1 MESPRTCIVVP
12 TYQERE
18 ALPAFVAAFEHA
30 APGLDC
36 LVVDDASPDGT
47 GARADELA
55 ATRPWLSVLHR
66 GGKDGLGSAY
76 RAGFALALER
86 GYDRVG
92 QMDADLS
99 HPPEAL

>member
-1 MESPRTCIVVP
+1 METTRTCIVVP
-12 TYQERE
+12 TYQERD
-18 ALPAFVAAFEHA
+18 ALPRLVEAFARA

-47 GARADELA
+47 GRLADELA
-55 ATRPWLSVLHR
+55 AARPWLSVLHR
-66 GGKDGLGSAY
+66 TGKDGLGSAY
-76 RAGFALALER
+76 RAGFAVALER

-99 HPPEAL
+99 HPPEA